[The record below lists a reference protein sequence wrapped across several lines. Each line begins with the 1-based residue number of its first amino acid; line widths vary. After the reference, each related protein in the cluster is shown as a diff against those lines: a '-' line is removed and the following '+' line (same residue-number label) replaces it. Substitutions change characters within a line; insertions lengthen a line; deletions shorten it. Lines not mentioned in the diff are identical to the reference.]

1 MPGRVRIGE
10 LLLQAGLID
19 RFQLESAIGH
29 QKRWGGRLGAAL
41 VKLGFVSE
49 DALVR
54 ALSRQL
60 GFPAANLETKR
71 IAPEVLELIP
81 LELAEKYG
89 CIPLFVKREGGR
101 SVLHLGLCDP
111 GDLAAIDDLAFRTG
125 MRIRPV
131 LVAMTQ
137 LRDAIARSY
146 HDRRVALAEESGEF
160 PHTILEAGDT
170 APLLAGLPE
179 GPPPLEL
186 EQEAPTP
193 APAPTPEPARAS
205 RPAAPARPREVKTR
219 TILRALTQLLI
230 DKGVVGREELMERV
244 RAMGSDE
251 KDGG

>member
-19 RFQLESAIGH
+19 RFQLDSAIGH

-49 DALVR
+49 EALVR

-60 GFPAANLETKR
+60 GFPAANLEGKR

-111 GDLAAIDDLAFRTG
+111 GDLAAIDDLSFRTG
-125 MRIRPV
+125 MRIQPV

-137 LRDAIARSY
+137 LHDALSRSY
-146 HDRRVALAEESGEF
+146 RDRRVTLSEDAGEF
-160 PHTILEAGDT
+160 SHTVLEAGDT
-170 APLLAGLPE
+170 APLLAGPRE
-179 GPPPLEL
+179 DPPPLEL
-186 EQEAPTP
+186 EQEAPAARPEPTP
-193 APAPTPEPARAS
+193 APQPAPS
-205 RPAAPARPREVKTR
+205 ARPREVKTR
-219 TILRALTQLLI
+219 AILQALTQLLI
-230 DKGVVGREELMERV
+230 EKGVVSRDELLARV
-244 RAMGSDE
+244 RAVGADD
-251 KDGG
+251 KPKGP

>member
-1 MPGRVRIGE
+1 MPGRIQIGE

-19 RFQLESAIGH
+19 RFQLDSAVGH

-60 GFPAANLETKR
+60 GFPAANLEAKR

-81 LELAEKYG
+81 AELAEKYG
-89 CIPLFVKREGGR
+89 CIPLFVKREAGR

-111 GDLAAIDDLAFRTG
+111 GDLSAIDDLAFRTG

-131 LVAMTQ
+131 LVSITQ
-137 LRDAIARSY
+137 LHDAIRRSY
-146 HDRRVALAEESGEF
+146 RDRGVALSEEPSEF
-160 PHTILEAGDT
+160 PQTLLEAGDT

-179 GPPPLEL
+179 SAPPEALG
-186 EQEAPTP
+186 QEPP
-193 APAPTPEPARAS
+193 EGAPTPEPSAAARAA
-205 RPAAPARPREVKTR
+205 PAARPREVKTR
-219 TILRALTQLLI
+219 TILQALTQLLI
-230 DKGVVGREELMERV
+230 EKGVVGREELMERV
-244 RAMGSDE
+244 RALGSDE
-251 KDGG
+251 TPGGS

>member
-1 MPGRVRIGE
+1 MPGRMRIGE
-10 LLLQAGLID
+10 ILLQAGLID
-19 RFQLESAIGH
+19 RFQLESAVGH

-60 GFPAANLETKR
+60 GFPAANLEGKR

-81 LELAEKYG
+81 AELAEKYG

-131 LVAMTQ
+131 LVAMTH
-137 LRDAIARSY
+137 LHDAISRAY
-146 HDRRVALAEESGEF
+146 HGPRVALSEEPSEF
-160 PHTILEAGDT
+160 PQTVLEAGDT
-170 APLLAGLPE
+170 APLLADLPANV
-179 GPPPLEL
+179 PTIEL
-186 EQEAPTP
+186 EQESP
-193 APAPTPEPARAS
+193 APAPEAAVAA
-205 RPAAPARPREVKTR
+205 RPAPAARPREVKTR
-219 TILRALTQLLI
+219 TILRVLT
-230 DKGVVGREELMERV
+230 
-244 RAMGSDE
+244 
-251 KDGG
+251 

>member
-1 MPGRVRIGE
+1 MPGRMRIGE
-10 LLLQAGLID
+10 ILLQAGLID
-19 RFQLESAIGH
+19 RFQLESAVGH

-60 GFPAANLETKR
+60 GFPAANLEGKR

-81 LELAEKYG
+81 AELAEKYG

-131 LVAMTQ
+131 LVAMTH
-137 LRDAIARSY
+137 LHDAISRAY
-146 HDRRVALAEESGEF
+146 HDRRVAPSEEPSEF
-160 PHTILEAGDT
+160 PQTVLEAGDT
-170 APLLAGLPE
+170 APLLADLPANV
-179 GPPPLEL
+179 PTIEL
-186 EQEAPTP
+186 EQESP
-193 APAPTPEPARAS
+193 APAPEPAVAA
-205 RPAAPARPREVKTR
+205 RPAPTARPREVKTR
-219 TILRALTQLLI
+219 TILRVLTQLLI
-230 DKGVVGREELMERV
+230 EKGVVGRDELMERV
-244 RAMGSDE
+244 RALGSDE
-251 KDGG
+251 GAGGG